1 MPGPIQSRGGRSAF
15 TLLEVL
21 VTLALILLLT
31 GIVIGAS
38 VSLLRDRPVTGEE
51 VVKYAIAQARRYA
64 VENFREVRLSFDA
77 KEKAFIAST
86 EDGTRTF
93 PVEFPGE
100 LQIEFL
106 SAQKGGSVLLGGD
119 LVETARMPYV
129 TFYPD
134 GACSAFRAQLRTG
147 GPARVLA
154 IDPWTC
160 APMLEAKQP

>member
-1 MPGPIQSRGGRSAF
+1 MHSRGGCGAF

-21 VTLALILLLT
+21 VTIALILLLA
-31 GIVIGAS
+31 GLVIGAS
-38 VSLLRDRPVTGEE
+38 ITLLRERPATGEE

-64 VENFREVRLSFDA
+64 VENDREVRLSYDA
-77 KEKAFIAST
+77 KEKAFVAST
-86 EDGTRTF
+86 RDGTRTF
-93 PVEFPGE
+93 PVDFPGE

-106 SAQKGGSVLLGGD
+106 SSQKGGAVLLGGD
-119 LVETARMPYV
+119 LVETARLPYV

-134 GACSAFRAQLRTG
+134 GACSWFRAQLRTG

-160 APMLEAKQP
+160 APMLEAKP